1 MYTENFKVRFTI
13 RKGDQILRTN
23 KEEDLRKMQAQKA
36 AIMQP
41 QIPHQSIPAQIPMDP
56 NMVVLRQSKPGS
68 KFNFTIART
77 NNNGEEQVQQQQSPQ
92 ILPTPQDYHKAN
104 QMIGVTY
111 SNKSRLP
118 QLPEYL
124 LPTISGFLDMIFYNY
139 GRDDAI
145 EISKRLGLYYKDPN
159 VRSQRRSQSNDQTSK
174 QSQQSMEQERVEKS
188 TETTSTSPTTTRQT
202 ENLFPTKPK
211 TAEEIEAEEIASRDE
226 TAAMGFVG
234 EPVVTTMRNQQ
245 ALPKLKEDLIAYL
258 NGFAP
263 QNTEI
268 ETFRYLVKTTEDLL
282 AEDIAKLMNT
292 DTKGLKVDVASGA
305 DNRNRKCYE
314 ITITNYSNPIFT
326 AIVYPKETEVQEKE
340 ERKIA
345 AGINPLETVD
355 TIQQNFKEITLK
367 EFLWQRSQAHK
378 PTIESGTESIDDRK
392 VLYFGYISQDLK
404 TFAGIPEEQ
413 ANTLA
418 SQYVHMYFPF
428 DKKPDTDNVSSEL

>member
-23 KEEDLRKMQAQKA
+23 KEEDLRKMQAQKT
-36 AIMQP
+36 ITQSQITQQP
-41 QIPHQSIPAQIPMDP
+41 IPQHTPIDS

-68 KFNFTIART
+68 RFNFTIART
-77 NNNGEEQVQQQQSPQ
+77 NNEEQQVQQQSQ
-92 ILPTPQDYHKAN
+92 IPSPTPQDYHKAN

-124 LPTISGFLDMIFYNY
+124 LPTISGFLDMVFYNY
-139 GRDDAI
+139 GKDDAI

-159 VRSQRRSQSNDQTSK
+159 VRSQRRSHQNDQTSK
-174 QSQQSMEQERVEKS
+174 QSQQSMEQERMEKPNETAS
-188 TETTSTSPTTTRQT
+188 TQPATRQT
-202 ENLFPTKPK
+202 ERLFPTKPK
-211 TAEEIEAEEIASRDE
+211 TAEEIEAEEMSLRDE
-226 TAAMGFVG
+226 TAAMGFIG
-234 EPVVTTMRNQQ
+234 EPVVTTMKNKQ
-245 ALPKLKEDLIAYL
+245 ALPKLKEDLITYL
-258 NGFAP
+258 NGFEP
-263 QNTEI
+263 KDTEI
-268 ETFRYLVKTTEDLL
+268 ATLRYLVKTTENLL

-292 DTKGLKVDVASGA
+292 DTKGFKVDVASGA

-314 ITITNYSNPIFT
+314 ISITNYSNPIFV
-326 AIVYPKETEVQEKE
+326 AIVYPKETEVQEVE

-345 AGINPLETVD
+345 SGINPLETTKS
-355 TIQQNFKEITLK
+355 TIQQNFKDITLK
-367 EFLWQRSQAHK
+367 DFLWQRSQAHK
-378 PTIESGTESIDDRK
+378 LTIESGTENADDRK

-428 DKKPDTDNVSSEL
+428 DKKPDTDNVSTEL